1 VAETDWDTKRE
12 LILRC
17 AAEVFTTVGYDA
29 GTTRQIA
36 ELAGLSQSSIYHY
49 VGSKNEMLGEIAR
62 EVDRIF
68 TAGFDEA
75 MSQGGTAAERLS
87 AALGNFVR
95 DLVGNLNTWAVYW
108 AEQSSIDP
116 VIATEVMAHKRRWV
130 RRYRDLV
137 RECQRDEVLPP
148 SASTVVLT
156 EAILGA
162 VAGIYRWYRPASG
175 PSADEVTDSIL
186 ALFGLDAVR
195 PAHRA

>member
-1 VAETDWDTKRE
+1 VVETEWDTKRD

-17 AAEVFTTVGYDA
+17 AAEVFTTVGYQR

-49 VGSKNEMLGEIAR
+49 VGSKKEMLGEIAR

-75 MSQGGTAAERLS
+75 VQGGGTAAERLS
-87 AALGNFVR
+87 AALRNFVR
-95 DLVGNLNTWAVYW
+95 DLIANLNSWAVYW
-108 AEQSSIDP
+108 EEQSSIAP
-116 VIATEVMAHKRRWV
+116 EILAEVVDHKRSWV

-137 RECQRDEVLPP
+137 RECQHDGMLPGA
-148 SASTVVLT
+148 ASTTVLT

-162 VAGIYRWYRPASG
+162 VAGIYRWYRPGSSPG
-175 PSADEVTDSIL
+175 TQEVAESVL
-186 ALFGLDAVR
+186 ALFGLSTALPARR
-195 PAHRA
+195 P